1 MYNIKYAI
9 MEYCQTKVDTK
20 SDAWHFTETL
30 KELYGKNVII
40 VSVEEIDEKE
50 EKDERSI

>member
-1 MYNIKYAI
+1 MYNIKYAL
-9 MEYCQTKVDTK
+9 MDYCQTKVDTE
-20 SDAWHFTETL
+20 SDAWDFTEAL
-30 KELYGKNVII
+30 KERYGKNVII